1 MAEKLVV
8 IAEYRDLPQA
18 GLAQST
24 LEANGV
30 QCFLENQ
37 YMVGVNWLYSTALGG
52 IKLKVHSRDV
62 SRANEIF
69 SNLKSGNVEGFSEE
83 KTAPEATCPFC
94 GSTEIIT
101 KNYTRKFAAISG
113 RCQERCRFFLSDL
126 SLACRMTLGRFLRVQ
141 GDHLHPAPITAGTGP
156 PLRTV
161 GFGSLVNRSSLA

>member
-101 KNYTRKFAAISG
+101 KNYTRKFAAISLLLSLPFF
-113 RCQERCRFFLSDL
+113 FFLKRNS
-126 SLACRMTLGRFLRVQ
+126 CKECG
-141 GDHLHPAPITAGTGP
+141 H
-156 PLRTV
+156 
-161 GFGSLVNRSSLA
+161 NWK